1 MRFGWLFHWEELQTH
16 GDQTSYFTL
25 FGLHL
30 KANRIFFSTSFR
42 GLWIRIFVPAGL
54 SQFPGTL
61 SLFEFAKYIYCQAA
75 FFFSS
80 DCKNVL
86 FPAAAGAGA
95 AALPQTGLCTSL
107 VSPSPAG
114 PSSALK
120 LHKIHCGLA
129 PCKLF
134 GAVGEGS
141 AGSGSV
147 INIFPFFLS
156 LRQPLTKTWA
166 PWNRCLL

>member
-107 VSPSPAG
+107 GVPF
-114 PSSALK
+114 SSW
-120 LHKIHCGLA
+120 
-129 PCKLF
+129 PQ
-134 GAVGEGS
+134 
-141 AGSGSV
+141 
-147 INIFPFFLS
+147 LS
-156 LRQPLTKTWA
+156 LKTSQDSLWTCPLQIIWCSWGRFSRIRQ
-166 PWNRCLL
+166 RY